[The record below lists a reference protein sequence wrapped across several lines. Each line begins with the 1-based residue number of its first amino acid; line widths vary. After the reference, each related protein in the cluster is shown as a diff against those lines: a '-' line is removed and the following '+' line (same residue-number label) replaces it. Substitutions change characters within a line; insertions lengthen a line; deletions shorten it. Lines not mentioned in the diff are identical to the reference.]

1 LLDFSFND
9 RERKSEVFMIEVFFK
24 SLKDTEFHRIN
35 EFKVGCWVHA
45 SNATLEDL
53 DKIMELTDIDFGDLK
68 DSLDRYETPRIEHDQ
83 DNILIFTRHPNE
95 FEGGLYTSTLTI
107 LLTPNFVVTI
117 SPLKSQVVEKILSST
132 LRIGSTQKSKL
143 LFHILMKI
151 TQDFN
156 SNIKRVRHSV
166 LEQEKQIQ
174 NIDSDD
180 IVVLAKN
187 EEILNQYLTSLV
199 PMKSLLDAISSGR
212 FVHLYEKD
220 LDLLQD
226 LTLAIKQSED
236 LCSVNIKSIRSLRDS
251 YQIIFTND
259 VNKTIK
265 RLTAITIIFTIPTI
279 IASVYGMNVSL
290 PFEKSPY
297 AFFLIMNMI
306 IVFSFFSIV
315 IFMRK
320 KWL

>member
-1 LLDFSFND
+1 
-9 RERKSEVFMIEVFFK
+9 MIEVFFK
-24 SLKDTEFHRIN
+24 SLKDSKFRKIE
-35 EFKVGCWVHA
+35 EFKIGSWIHITEA
-45 SNATLEDL
+45 SLEDL
-53 DKIMELTDIDFGDLK
+53 DKIMELIDIDFADLK
-68 DSLDRYETPRIEHDQ
+68 DSLDRYETPRIEHE
-83 DNILIFTRHPNE
+83 NENVLIFTRHPTE
-95 FEGGLYTSTLTI
+95 VEGGLYTSTLTV

-117 SPLKSQVVEKILSST
+117 SPQKSRVVERILQSN
-132 LRIGSTQKSKL
+132 LRIASTQKSKL
-143 LFHILMKI
+143 LFHILLKI
-151 TQDFN
+151 TQEFN
-156 SNIKRVRHSV
+156 NNIKRVRYSV

-180 IVVLAKN
+180 IVMLAKN
-187 EEILNQYLTSLV
+187 EEVLNQYLTSLV
-199 PMKSLLDAISSGR
+199 PMRSLLEAISSGR

-226 LTLAIKQSED
+226 LMIAIKQSED

-279 IASVYGMNVSL
+279 IASIYGMNVSL
-290 PFEKSPY
+290 PFEKNPF
-297 AFFLIMNMI
+297 AFFIIINLI
-306 IVFSFFSIV
+306 IVFSFISVVVFTK
-315 IFMRK
+315 K